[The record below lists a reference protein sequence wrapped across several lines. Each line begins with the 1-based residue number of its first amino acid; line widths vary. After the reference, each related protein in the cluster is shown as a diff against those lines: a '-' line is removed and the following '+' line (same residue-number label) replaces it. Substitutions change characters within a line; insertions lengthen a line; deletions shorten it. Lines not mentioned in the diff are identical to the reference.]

1 MVTKAGPSM
10 QTLVIC
16 FHCLFA
22 ATSRWVSEDS
32 SPAARVVSCAGTN
45 ELCLFISSQTGRTL
59 NCCSLAYAAHQQNQ
73 LLRFGRIKMHLS
85 QCMTQGHRANL
96 VTWIMCCQSLRRT
109 TVLSQWGGSEN
120 QHSEN
125 KAYTIFSNINNCSEY
140 RKLNTFHIVVVARRY
155 INFNRIPFLSYFIA
169 LLN

>member
-1 MVTKAGPSM
+1 M
-10 QTLVIC
+10 QTLVIY

-22 ATSRWVSEDS
+22 ATRHRVSEDS
-32 SPAARVVSCAGTN
+32 SPAAHFVSCAGTN
-45 ELCLFISSQTGRTL
+45 ELCLFISPQTGKIL
-59 NCCSLAYAAHQQNQ
+59 NCCSLAYIAHQQNQ
-73 LLRFGRIKMHLS
+73 LLWFGKIKMHLS
-85 QCMTQGHRANL
+85 QCMTQGHGVNLAN
-96 VTWIMCCQSLRRT
+96 WIMYSRSLMHT

-125 KAYTIFSNINNCSEY
+125 KACTTFSNINNCSEH
-140 RKLNTFHIVVVARRY
+140 RKLNTFHIVVIARRY